1 MAEAEENKTNE
12 SKKGFK
18 IYYEPD
24 KLEMGTLTEIQREM
38 VKKLFPVGDFGSYSI
53 TGKKLTIKKNIF
65 EKTTYKEN
73 GEIEKRGKEVFDVW
87 RYNINRNVNTGCYV
101 LFNCVNNKKISEDN
115 QYIDKPATEAKENVC
130 LLVIESPHKDE
141 YDENFNPIAPAQGK
155 TGKNIE
161 NYFCEI
167 INSSDESIKRVFCKK
182 IKKKDNQN
190 KQESYEVMQLIIC
203 NPVQF
208 QASLYEL
215 HQSENSWDYSNFKDS
230 IWRKLYNNDIGEE
243 RSFINRVNKTYKPK
257 IIINACT
264 YNVGKVVCT
273 AIKNLQPKMKFLYLK
288 ASSHPSV
295 WDLPVFEIVETCDK
309 AKKSRSNM

>member
-1 MAEAEENKTNE
+1 MAEAKENKKKE
-12 SKKGFK
+12 SKKSFK
-18 IYYEPD
+18 IILPFKGKGEKNVTVETDNEKIIEAFRKKFAQRKNGDDFYANDYCKYYEN
-24 KLEMGTLTEIQREM
+24 KIEIDASFFAE
-38 VKKLFPVGDFGSYSI
+38 KKKVQ
-53 TGKKLTIKKNIF
+53 
-65 EKTTYKEN
+65 
-73 GEIEKRGKEVFDVW
+73 DVW
-87 RYNINRNVNTGCYV
+87 RYNIKKNKRSNHFELWNSENNR
-101 LFNCVNNKKISEDN
+101 KISEDN
-115 QYIDKPATEAKENVC
+115 QYTDKPATEAKGNVC
-130 LLVIESPHKDE
+130 LLIIESPHKDE

-167 INSSDESIKRVFCKK
+167 INSLDESIKRVFCKK

-230 IWRKLYNNDIGEE
+230 IWRKLYNNDIGKE

-264 YNVGKVVCT
+264 YNVGKVVD
-273 AIKNLQPKMKFLYLK
+273 AKIKKMQEHFYLK

-295 WDLPVFEIVETCDK
+295 WGFPVFELVEIREK
-309 AKKSRSNM
+309 LK